1 MTKADQALARRARRA
16 RDKARALVGQGD
28 RLRAL
33 AQALATLETAP
44 ERGRVLMMR
53 LGWLPQR
60 RAVAARDLF
69 EAANAVRQRVR
80 KRWRASTHYV
90 RRAFGEGFA
99 ASPAKPTAV
108 EALARMVLQGAKDY
122 PESARKA
129 GVGAPTLRR
138 IKRLLDALVAI
149 TNQRAKLLAERRAL
163 REEVAA
169 AVALVEGCGG

>member
-1 MTKADQALARRARRA
+1 MTKADQALARRAKRA

-28 RLRAL
+28 EAL
-33 AQALATLETAP
+33 AQALATLDTAP
-44 ERGRVLMMR
+44 ERGRLLGTR

-60 RAVAARDLF
+60 RAVAARDLY

-80 KRWRASTHYV
+80 KRWRAAAHV

-99 ASPAKPTAV
+99 ASPAKPAAV
-108 EALARMVLQGAKDY
+108 EALARMVLQGAQDY

-129 GVGAPTLRR
+129 GVLAPTLRR

-149 TNQRAKLLAERRAL
+149 AGQRAKLLAERQAL

-169 AVALVEGCGG
+169 AVALVEDCGG

>member
-16 RDKARALVGQGD
+16 RDKARVLVGQGD

-80 KRWRASTHYV
+80 KRWRAAAHV

-99 ASPAKPTAV
+99 ASPAKPAAV